1 MKIIFIG
8 SGGHFNVLHDLVK
21 LKKLKIIG
29 ICDILKIENHPIYK
43 YQFVSEKELLSYNPK
58 NICLVNAIGFDPNND
73 NRKRTFLK
81 FKKLGFNFLTLIH
94 PSVIISKTAIIGEGS
109 QILSQS
115 CILPNVKVG
124 DNCIINTKTS
134 VDHDSII
141 EDNVNLSPN
150 VTICG
155 NVIVKKETYV
165 GASVTI
171 LNNINVGKNC
181 HIFPGSIVN
190 KNIKNNFN
198 YTNGRVYK
206 S

>member
-8 SGGHFNVLHDLVK
+8 SGGHFNVLHEIVK
-21 LKKLKIIG
+21 NKKLKIFG
-29 ICDILKIENHPIYK
+29 ICDIKKNIINSNHKYKII
-43 YQFVSEKELLSYNPK
+43 SEKEINSYSRQ
-58 NICLVNAIGFDPNND
+58 NIRLINAIGFDPNNE
-73 NRKRTFLK
+73 NRKKKYLK
-81 FKKLGFNFLTLIH
+81 FKKLGFKFLTLIH
-94 PSVIISKTAIIGEGS
+94 PSVKISNSVTIGEGS

-115 CILPNVKVG
+115 CILPNAKIG
-124 DNCIINTKTS
+124 NNCIINTKAS

-155 NVIVKKETYV
+155 NVIVKRETYI
-165 GASVTI
+165 GASATI
-171 LNNINVGKNC
+171 LNNVIVGKNC

-198 YTNGRVYK
+198 YTNGRIFK